1 MALLK
6 EKKNEI
12 MEKFKIHSKDT
23 GSPTVQIAL
32 LTEKINYLSEHF
44 KTHRKDFHSRR
55 GFLVMIGKRRKLL
68 SYLKNTDP
76 KKYEETL
83 NKLNLRK

>member
-1 MALLK
+1 MTLLK

-12 MEKFKIHSKDT
+12 MEKFKVHPKDT
-23 GSPTVQIAL
+23 GSPSVQIAVL
-32 LTEKINYLSEHF
+32 SEKINYLSEHF

-68 SYLKNTDP
+68 AYLKKTDSP
-76 KKYEETL
+76 KYEETL